1 MKNYTEQH
9 RSKWKELTLNPPP
22 LFYGSS
28 SGAFRIFP
36 GNPKDCSTG
45 KSFDPRLRPW
55 FVTGPKRIVIILD
68 TSKSTG
74 YHYINKLKEYVT
86 LVIDTLS
93 LSDYVSLITCSD
105 VEQLRSTSKFERAT
119 NDVKNRLRDRLNN
132 ITVDGGGNFELCFN
146 EAFDVMQ
153 KNEELIAG
161 SQKAIM
167 FFTDG
172 LKTTSESS
180 NEASL
185 IESINKQVIF
195 YKKHNMKPP
204 VFFTYSISTESQLPK
219 AIACKTNGF
228 WRVIDVDNKWETLS
242 PYFKY
247 FSMGLSDSQNQE
259 FVAWVEPYYF
269 ASGQGLGTSVSAP
282 VYDKSVDPPV
292 LEGVVTIDITKAAL
306 QKASGV
312 QNDDIFFSVIQEWVN
327 QSVAK
332 YSNIQLDDCQME
344 SLRYHVDY
352 NATCSNLCTNITNFG
367 VKECTNVSYPEF
379 TLNNNNL
386 SDKTY
391 TYEKRACCHVNSRN
405 IVMGSSD
412 VCIDLMFPPENKTYY
427 EESSNLVSSAL
438 LYSLGVLGFL
448 VLLTVAFFIYRQKEH
463 VNKRNS
469 RDPLCALPGNM

>member
-1 MKNYTEQH
+1 M
-9 RSKWKELTLNPPP
+9 
-22 LFYGSS
+22 
-28 SGAFRIFP
+28 
-36 GNPKDCSTG
+36 
-45 KSFDPRLRPW
+45 
-55 FVTGPKRIVIILD
+55 
-68 TSKSTG
+68 
-74 YHYINKLKEYVT
+74 
-86 LVIDTLS
+86 
-93 LSDYVSLITCSD
+93 
-105 VEQLRSTSKFERAT
+105 
-119 NDVKNRLRDRLNN
+119 NN
-132 ITVDGGGNFELCFN
+132 ITVDGVGNFELCFN

-172 LKTTSESS
+172 TKTTSESS

-292 LEGVVTIDITKAAL
+292 LEGVVAILITKAAL

-312 QNDDIFFSVIQEWVN
+312 QNDDIFFSVIQELVN

-352 NATCSNLCTNITNFG
+352 NATCSNLCTNNITNFG

-379 TLNNNNL
+379 TLNNSNL

-427 EESSNLVSSAL
+427 EESSNLVSSAF
-438 LYSLGVLGFL
+438 LYSLAVLGFL

-469 RDPLCALPGNM
+469 RDPLCALPGNMSKNENSFASSISNMEEGDRGGPTITTSETKEEKVLPTLNELSMKEALSDRDEGGLEMASNADRFHFIKIPQKFSKKDN